1 MNNTKLSNHVRLIA
15 FFLTAVILVCSFGFT
30 VDGWTLGNDASF
42 ISPEDI
48 FGGVADN
55 NVNKDSITNK
65 NDDAGENLHKYF
77 NLLTGMDTTEERANS
92 SPLAFVVDAEDACYG
107 ISNSD
112 LLIEIPIENNATRFV
127 SFVSDNDGVWK
138 IGSLTSSRD
147 YINDLVKYFGS
158 IAIYNQK
165 DDLKEYVHCDMNNK
179 CLDVSLNAGYHY
191 TEQSDKIYT
200 NCELVISGILSSGM
214 SPEIHSDLK
223 LPYNFNDYGAES
235 IQFNNIG
242 KDVKITRDKNA
253 IIQFKYDS
261 QSKKYL
267 YQKNGEYIID
277 SLNGKTL
284 NFTNCFILSI
294 DSITYDDAKGCQ
306 TVFDT
311 IGNGVGYYLT
321 EGTYTEI
328 QWVASK
334 EGAMTFFLLDGTKV
348 SANRGTG
355 YICYVKS
362 SNMGS
367 VIFT

>member
-65 NDDAGENLHKYF
+65 NDDAGENLPKYF

-127 SFVSDNDGVWK
+127 SFVSDNDGIWK

-165 DDLKEYVHCDMNNK
+165 DDLKEYVH
-179 CLDVSLNAGYHY
+179 
-191 TEQSDKIYT
+191 
-200 NCELVISGILSSGM
+200 
-214 SPEIHSDLK
+214 
-223 LPYNFNDYGAES
+223 
-235 IQFNNIG
+235 
-242 KDVKITRDKNA
+242 
-253 IIQFKYDS
+253 
-261 QSKKYL
+261 
-267 YQKNGEYIID
+267 
-277 SLNGKTL
+277 
-284 NFTNCFILSI
+284 
-294 DSITYDDAKGCQ
+294 
-306 TVFDT
+306 
-311 IGNGVGYYLT
+311 
-321 EGTYTEI
+321 
-328 QWVASK
+328 
-334 EGAMTFFLLDGTKV
+334 
-348 SANRGTG
+348 
-355 YICYVKS
+355 
-362 SNMGS
+362 
-367 VIFT
+367 